1 MTPCIDGTMAHH
13 WRIAPNG
20 NGPTSKGRCTR
31 CRQVREF
38 DNRFV
43 GDLNEAG
50 QYRSSTGR
58 IFYRPNQV
66 PSVGQSKKGTRVL
79 P

>member
-1 MTPCIDGTMAHH
+1 MNPCIDGTQAHR
-13 WRIAPNG
+13 WKLAPNG

-31 CRQVREF
+31 CKQVREF

-43 GDLNEAG
+43 GDLDESG
-50 QYRSSTGR
+50 VHRSSTGR
-58 IFYRPNQV
+58 IFYRANQV
-66 PSVGQSKKGTRVL
+66 PSVGQAKKGTRVM